1 MLIYNT
7 RKRESVKKR
16 DENEKVTKQYKGDG
30 YKTISISSISSSSS
44 MSVRLYYG
52 VASAISCNETNLSDG
67 FKSDSLKI
75 DNCSWNISKP
85 VWHIDPLS
93 GNESSS
99 LHIFYLSSLLCLVFI
114 LFVIVGKSLLN
125 GERSFEGA
133 LL

>member
-7 RKRESVKKR
+7 RKRESVKKPY
-16 DENEKVTKQYKGDG
+16 EHEKVTKQYKGDG

-44 MSVRLYYG
+44 MSVRLHYG
-52 VASAISCNETNLSDG
+52 VASAISCKDTNLSDG

-99 LHIFYLSSLLCLVFI
+99 LHIFLFKWFALSCFHSLRYRWQ
-114 LFVIVGKSLLN
+114 IVVKWG
-125 GERSFEGA
+125 RSFEGA